1 MKAKIESRKKER
13 KVRTTW
19 NNVLDWLGWKKS
31 SGGTTKFVDPATLQ
45 LETSPRKLVDIMNDF
60 YESKVQKIRKSLPL
74 IGDPLKTFDG
84 GQKTQVFICTSLP
97 GQI

>member
-1 MKAKIESRKKER
+1 MKAKIESSQRERDVRK
-13 KVRTTW
+13 TW

-31 SGGTTKFVDPATLQ
+31 SGGPTKLVDPTTLQ
-45 LETSPRKLVDIMNDF
+45 LETSPRKMVDIMNDF
-60 YESKVQKIRKSLPL
+60 YASKVKKIRKSLPL
-74 IGDPLKTFDG
+74 IGDPLKTFVG